1 MRTLLFITTTSLI
14 ACAAESPSE
23 NQATQAS
30 TANNKISSNKISSNK
45 ISSNKI
51 SSNKISS
58 NKISSN
64 KLSVNIEAAGD
75 LLSTPDGQEVFS
87 FLVSCALP
95 ADITLEATL
104 PDGTVLDFIGELGL
118 APAWI
123 HRPLDDKDKGWVSAC
138 MFARVNNHDVSIPIS
153 LRGPSHQLDADANER
168 ANWPL
173 EEGAFYGMLFTPD
186 DDPVNWIA
194 CRGRDLAAQ
203 GQTGGLVDRDCA
215 APDPA
220 NPGLTLCGFKFA
232 GDCADFVAPANNF
245 ACEKFDDHKTFY
257 EDCLDHDGFSDHHD
271 GDVDNHGFC
280 HREQEFKQVITTF
293 TLAD

>member
-1 MRTLLFITTTSLI
+1 MRTLRFITTTSLI

-30 TANNKISSNKISSNK
+30 TINNK

-64 KLSVNIEAAGD
+64 KLSVNIDAAGD

-104 PDGTVLDFIGELGL
+104 PDGTVLDFLGELGL

-153 LRGPSHQLDADANER
+153 LRGPSHVLSADANER
-168 ANWPL
+168 ENWPL
-173 EEGAFYGMLFTPD
+173 EEGAFYGMLFTPGD
-186 DDPVNWIA
+186 EPVNWIA

-232 GDCADFVAPANNF
+232 GDCADFVVPPANDF
-245 ACEKFDDHKTFY
+245 ACEKFDSHKTFY
-257 EDCLDHDGFSDHHD
+257 EDCLDHPGFSDSRHD
-271 GDVDNHGFC
+271 DHDQGFC
-280 HREQEFKQVITTF
+280 HHEQEFKQIITTF
-293 TLAD
+293 TTLD

>member
-1 MRTLLFITTTSLI
+1 MRTLLLLSTTTLI

-23 NQATQAS
+23 NQTQQAAT
-30 TANNKISSNKISSNK
+30 TNNKISANKISA
-45 ISSNKI
+45 
-51 SSNKISS
+51 
-58 NKISSN
+58 N

-95 ADITLEATL
+95 DTVTLEATL
-104 PDGTVLDFIGELGL
+104 PDGTVLDFFGELGL
-118 APAWI
+118 APQWV
-123 HRPLDDKDKGWVSAC
+123 HRPLNNDDKGWVSAC

-153 LRGPSHQLDADANER
+153 LRGPTHALTADADER
-168 ANWPL
+168 AGWPL

-186 DDPVNWIA
+186 DQPINWIA

-220 NPGLTLCGFKFA
+220 HPGLTLCGFNWA
-232 GDCADFVAPANNF
+232 GDCADFVIPPKNDF
-245 ACEKFDDHKTFY
+245 ACEKFDSRGTFY
-257 EDCLDHDGFSDHHD
+257 ENCLDNPGFSDRRHGRD
-271 GDVDNHGFC
+271 DDNNNGC
-280 HREQEFKQVITTF
+280 HPHQQEFQQVITTF
-293 TLAD
+293 TTLE